1 MNNNGPQIF
10 IRSGTIAGELYEIL
24 MVIKAKKV
32 GQYLEKEEQYLRTYC
47 QGPIHSALPVTLRNE
62 KNNHPVAIEDDG
74 DDEDDEFE
82 NAVPSA
88 YYFEQV
94 EDSLHGKMD
103 DSGSQYSGRG
113 NTTEHAVVD
122 LSRNEDEIVAP
133 SAATFFDA
141 ASQDYIDASSPAATV
156 TEDNITGEVAEQ
168 RMDHMIVETELVD
181 AETLIYSIHP
191 YSVPH
196 VEPPSDLLQSPRT
209 VEYSSDK
216 YDASQVEQNSDSAV
230 AGDGTTIDELQ
241 SPSSNV
247 HSSTEQL
254 EALPAAPQV
263 EHTQAKKS
271 LTLSYLQ
278 SRGLRTLKRVS
289 TICLED
295 LKKTQTNTQET
306 IKRSKLVTA
315 TTSPLPS
322 SKVQAAPELVGDNA
336 STNAFNGVSRSDAA
350 TPSNEAPAVV
360 RKTILKVVVIR
371 SQHICMHR
379 KKINRIIYY

>member
-1 MNNNGPQIF
+1 
-10 IRSGTIAGELYEIL
+10 
-24 MVIKAKKV
+24 
-32 GQYLEKEEQYLRTYC
+32 
-47 QGPIHSALPVTLRNE
+47 
-62 KNNHPVAIEDDG
+62 
-74 DDEDDEFE
+74 
-82 NAVPSA
+82 
-88 YYFEQV
+88 
-94 EDSLHGKMD
+94 MD

-113 NTTEHAVVD
+113 NTTEHAVVVD
-122 LSRNEDEIVAP
+122 LSHDEDEIVAP

-141 ASQDYIDASSPAATV
+141 ASQDNIDASSPAATV

-168 RMDHMIVETELVD
+168 RTDHMIVETELVD
-181 AETLIYSIHP
+181 ADTLIYSIHP

-209 VEYSSDK
+209 TVEYSSDK
-216 YDASQVEQNSDSAV
+216 FDASQVAQNSDSAV

-241 SPSSNV
+241 SPSSNI

-254 EALPAAPQV
+254 EAPPVAPQV

-295 LKKTQTNTQET
+295 LKNTQTNTQET
-306 IKRSKLVTA
+306 IKRSKLVTGTA
-315 TTSPLPS
+315 SPLPS
-322 SKVQAAPELVGDNA
+322 GKVQAPPELVVDNA

-371 SQHICMHR
+371 SQHIYMHR

>member
-1 MNNNGPQIF
+1 MNNNGPKIF

-82 NAVPSA
+82 NALPSA

-94 EDSLHGKMD
+94 EDSLH
-103 DSGSQYSGRG
+103 
-113 NTTEHAVVD
+113 
-122 LSRNEDEIVAP
+122 LSHDEDEIAAP

-156 TEDNITGEVAEQ
+156 TEDNTTGEVAEQ
-168 RMDHMIVETELVD
+168 RTDHMIVETELVD
-181 AETLIYSIHP
+181 ADTLIYSIHP

-209 VEYSSDK
+209 TVEYSSDK
-216 YDASQVEQNSDSAV
+216 FDASQVAQNSDSAV
-230 AGDGTTIDELQ
+230 AGDGTAIDELQ

-254 EALPAAPQV
+254 EAPPVAPQV

-295 LKKTQTNTQET
+295 LKNTQTNTQET
-306 IKRSKLVTA
+306 IKRSKLVTGTA
-315 TTSPLPS
+315 SPLPS
-322 SKVQAAPELVGDNA
+322 GKVQAPPELVVDNA
-336 STNAFNGVSRSDAA
+336 STNAFNGVFRSDAA

-371 SQHICMHR
+371 SQHIYMHR